1 MVENAGNAQT
11 THKDWRNDLRSNE
24 ELLHIALAEEDED
37 LAWDAIGVLHLR
49 GSPDTFEA
57 ARHLCASTEANER
70 RLGVDIL
77 SQLGDRYGHWGKD
90 NPFHE
95 EAVIT
100 LLGML
105 EREQDPDVLYAIAVA
120 LGHRGD
126 PRAIEPLVRLKN
138 HPDEHVR
145 DGVVYGLLTHEDE
158 RAINA
163 LIELSTD
170 PESHIRDWATFGI
183 GSQIDTDTSEIRAA
197 LMARITDEDADTSGE
212 AMVGLARR
220 HDERVVEPLLAD
232 LEAGWHGSLPFEAAA
247 EIGDP
252 RLYPILARIQEEW
265 GDDKSWPYSQLEEAL
280 AACQPH
286 TEV

>member
-1 MVENAGNAQT
+1 MVENTDDTQT
-11 THKDWRNDLRSNE
+11 PLKNWHNDPRSDE
-24 ELLHIALAEEDED
+24 ELLHVALTEENED
-37 LAWDAIGVLHLR
+37 RAWDAIAVLHLR
-49 GSPDTFEA
+49 GNPASFEA
-57 ARHLCASTEANER
+57 ARQLCISQNSKER
-70 RLGVDIL
+70 RVGADIL
-77 SQLGDRYGHWGKD
+77 GQLGKED
-90 NPFHE
+90 NKFHE
-95 EAVIT
+95 ETVTT

-105 EREQDPDVLYAIAVA
+105 EREQDPDVLNSIAVA
-120 LGHRGD
+120 LGHRKD
-126 PRAIEPLVRLKN
+126 PRAIGPLVHFKN
-138 HPDEHVR
+138 HPDENVR
-145 DGVVYGLLTHEDE
+145 YGVVYGLLTHEDE

-170 PESHIRDWATFGI
+170 VDSDVRDWATFGI
-183 GSQIDTDTSEIRAA
+183 GSQIETDTPEIRAA

-232 LEAGWHGSLPFEAAA
+232 LESGWYGSLPFEAAA
-247 EIGDP
+247 AIGDP

-265 GDDKSWPYSQLEEAL
+265 GNDKRWPYSQLEEAL